1 MMWSTLLIP
10 ITATLAATAVHATT
24 SPAAVGANSFWGH
37 SKGSETVAKGDI
49 SNGTT
54 FQFIFHPDFSD
65 HKFRIKES
73 KLCGDKDKAHSGYLD
88 IAEHTH
94 LFFFFAESRDK
105 PDEDAL
111 LLWLNGGPGCSSMT
125 GFLLE
130 NGPCLVTNEGK
141 SSTFNPYSWNSNANM
156 IFLDSPV
163 NVGFSKARKHV
174 NTSHEAAEDIY
185 IFMQLFYR
193 AFPELAKN
201 HFHVMG
207 ESYAG
212 MYIPNVASV
221 ILDKNKHLDGATPDT
236 IHVPLVSMAI
246 GNGFVEIVA
255 ALRGQVDFACGK
267 GVHAAIYNTSTC
279 KTLYSQVTTCASRV
293 TPCRQKSTQQTCFQ
307 AEKACLKLGQP
318 YEYGDLNPY
327 DVSKKCDRSPSK
339 DGPLC
344 YKQAFWILVYLNLAS
359 VRAELGVD
367 FKAKPFELCSTSVYN
382 TFAQSGD
389 WVGNTPALISEL
401 LESKIRALVYVG
413 VNDFV
418 CNYLANR
425 DWTTALQWSDQRQ
438 YVNAPFTEFKMPN
451 GKDVGK
457 TKSSGPLTYLEVDGA
472 GHMVPHDKPVEAL
485 EMINRWIRGGQ
496 F

>member
-1 MMWSTLLIP
+1 MWSTLLIP
-10 ITATLAATAVHATT
+10 ITATLAATAVHAAT
-24 SPAAVGANSFWGH
+24 SPAAVGANSSWGR

-54 FQFIFHPDFSD
+54 SQIIFHPDFPN
-65 HKFRIKES
+65 HKLRIQKS
-73 KLCGDKDKAHSGYLD
+73 ILCDDGDTIYSGYLD
-88 IAEHTH
+88 IAEHSH
-94 LFFFFAESRDK
+94 MFFSLAESRDK

-267 GVHAAIYNTSTC
+267 GIYNTSTC
-279 KTLYSQVTTCASRV
+279 HKLNSQINTCRSSTA
-293 TPCRQKSTQQTCFQ
+293 TCRQNSTQLNCLQ
-307 AEKACLKLGQP
+307 AEVDCISLDEP
-318 YEYGDLNPY
+318 YDSTGLNPY
-327 DVSKKCDRSPSK
+327 DYTKKCDRSPSK

-344 YKQAFWILVYLNLAS
+344 YKQASWIPTYLNLPKI
-359 VRAELGVD
+359 RAELGVD
-367 FKAKPFELCSTSVYN
+367 FKAKPFEECSVSVYDA
-382 TFAQSGD
+382 FILSGD
-389 WVGNTPALISEL
+389 WVSNTPALISEL
-401 LESKIRALVYVG
+401 LESGIKLLAYVG
-413 VNDFV
+413 VNDVV
-418 CNYLANR
+418 CNYVGVR
-425 DWTTALQWSDQRQ
+425 RWTNAMQWQGQ
-438 YVNAPFTEFKMPN
+438 LKYVNAPFTEFKMPN